1 MDRNNYKN
9 EKYLLSPVNDY
20 SVFTGFSCCLPE
32 DDDRDLDD
40 FIRDDAENHLR
51 DRMAVTYGVFFLE
64 EEFYSMPLAFFTL
77 HNDAITI
84 TTEGYAYKS
93 SPAVK
98 IGRLGV
104 HADLQGQGIGTE
116 ILSMVKT
123 FMCANNRT
131 GCRYITLDAYNKPR
145 VVNFYE
151 RNGFIMLRQPKPN
164 HEQAPMYFDLAR
176 LPQDN
181 CK

>member
-9 EKYLLSPVNDY
+9 EKYLLSP
-20 SVFTGFSCCLPE
+20 
-32 DDDRDLDD
+32 
-40 FIRDDAENHLR
+40 A
-51 DRMAVTYGVFFLE
+51 
-64 EEFYSMPLAFFTL
+64 
-77 HNDAITI
+77 
-84 TTEGYAYKS
+84 
-93 SPAVK
+93 
-98 IGRLGV
+98 
-104 HADLQGQGIGTE
+104 
-116 ILSMVKT
+116 MVKT